1 MNRSELRNPDQLRV
15 QAVALRRAGK
25 SVRQIRQIIGPIGN
39 RALHEALLG
48 EPPPEWTRRP
58 NAKDDL
64 RAKARDL
71 RLQGLDYEEIVARLD
86 VSKSSVSMWVRDLP
100 RPPRVAPGECARRT
114 SERMRRYWAA
124 ERQVRAARRAAAGA
138 AAAADIGGLTDREI
152 LIAGAVAYWC
162 EGAKNKSYR
171 RADRVT
177 FANSDPDLI
186 SFFLL
191 FLDVAGIPRSD
202 LAFQLQIHETA
213 DVASAEQILAGP
225 GRGTTGAVP
234 QDVPEAAQPQD
245 DAEEHLGR
253 LLRMPSGR
261 RQAKLRALQKDR
273 GMGLRSDESRGHDG
287 LDRSLMTAPGEGFE
301 PPSNGTKTRCLA
313 WLDHPG
319 KFRFLLYPDLVANHW
334 GRTRSRPHPLIVV
347 RRVAGGQSSH
357 KPALGG

>member
-1 MNRSELRNPDQLRV
+1 MNRSELRKPDQLRV

-39 RALHEALLG
+39 RALREALLG

-71 RLQGLDYEEIVARLD
+71 RLQGLDYEEIVAQLG
-86 VSKSSVSMWVRDLP
+86 VSKSSVSLWVRDLP
-100 RPPRVAPGECARRT
+100 RPLRVAPDECARRT
-114 SERMRRYWAA
+114 SERMRRYWPA

-162 EGAKNKSYR
+162 EGAKNKPYR

-177 FANSDPDLI
+177 FANSDPELI

-191 FLDVAGIPRSD
+191 FLDVAGIPHSD

-213 DVASAEQILAGP
+213 DVASAEQFWLAL
-225 GRGTTGAVP
+225 TGARPEQFRKTSLKRHNSKTTRKNTSDGYYGCLRV
-234 QDVPEAAQPQD
+234 DVKQSCVLYRKIEGWARAVTRAAAATD
-245 DAEEHLGR
+245 
-253 LLRMPSGR
+253 
-261 RQAKLRALQKDR
+261 
-273 GMGLRSDESRGHDG
+273 
-287 LDRSLMTAPGEGFE
+287 
-301 PPSNGTKTRCLA
+301 
-313 WLDHPG
+313 
-319 KFRFLLYPDLVANHW
+319 
-334 GRTRSRPHPLIVV
+334 
-347 RRVAGGQSSH
+347 
-357 KPALGG
+357 